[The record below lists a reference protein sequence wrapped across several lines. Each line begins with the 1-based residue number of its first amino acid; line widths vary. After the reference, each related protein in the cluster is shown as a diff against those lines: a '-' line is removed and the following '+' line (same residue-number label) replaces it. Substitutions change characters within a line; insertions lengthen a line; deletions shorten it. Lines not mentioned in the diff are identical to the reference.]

1 MHALVTFRLDYAN
14 ALLYGISNT
23 SLERIQKV
31 QNAAG
36 RVVTLTRKRDHITPV
51 LYILHWLPVK
61 ERIEYKIL
69 LITFKAL
76 SGLAPRYIIDLLC
89 VYVHKRNLR
98 SSSDREFVVPTFN
111 LESYGRR
118 SFRVPAPILW
128 NSLPQNIRL
137 CDFIGTFKRKQIYS
151 ELHIRTIFRIT
162 AFIFR

>member
-1 MHALVTFRLDYAN
+1 MSTVCMVTSRLDYAN

-31 QNAAG
+31 QNAAA
-36 RVVTLTRKRDHITPV
+36 RIVTLTSNRDHITSV
-51 LYILHWLPVK
+51 LYNLHWLAIK

-89 VYVHKRNLR
+89 VYVPKRNLR
-98 SSSDREFVVPTFN
+98 SSSDRKLVVPTYN
-111 LESYGRR
+111 LETYGRR
-118 SFRVPAPILW
+118 SFRVSAPILW

-137 CDFIGTFKRKQIYS
+137 CDSIETFKR
-151 ELHIRTIFRIT
+151 ELKTHLIHTNI
-162 AFIFR
+162 